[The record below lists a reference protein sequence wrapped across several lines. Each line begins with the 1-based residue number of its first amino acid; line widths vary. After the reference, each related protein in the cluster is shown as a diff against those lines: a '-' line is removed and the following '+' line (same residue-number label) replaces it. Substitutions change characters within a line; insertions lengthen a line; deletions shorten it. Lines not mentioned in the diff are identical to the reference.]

1 MFNNTIIKKH
11 ILFLILISEIIF
23 PLSNSYATNIIYQAN
38 KSILTFN
45 INNQNI
51 EETVPVIPVIPI
63 ISTVSEVL
71 NENKTSDEI
80 ISTDSTIFL
89 HDGVKYK
96 KGKLMGNFML
106 TGYCTCQKC
115 TGGSNTTYSGKP
127 CRANHTIAADLSI
140 LPLGTF
146 IILEGTKGR
155 NDTSR
160 YNGVYQVEDK
170 GGGVKNKHIDIY
182 QPTHDEACLVT
193 YHGKSY
199 ADVFIAVPIE

>member
-1 MFNNTIIKKH
+1 MRYKTKLAVLLIIVFILQNVNMLYSNN
-11 ILFLILISEIIF
+11 
-23 PLSNSYATNIIYQAN
+23 ND
-38 KSILTFN
+38 
-45 INNQNI
+45 
-51 EETVPVIPVIPI
+51 PVIPIIPI
-63 ISTVSEVL
+63 ISTVSEPII
-71 NENKTSDEI
+71 TTAEI
-80 ISTDSTIFL
+80 ISTDSQIFE
-89 HDGVKYK
+89 HDGIKYR
-96 KGKLMGNFML
+96 KGQLKGNFML

-127 CRANHTIAADLSI
+127 CRANHTIAADLSV

-146 IILEGTKGR
+146 VILEGTKGR

-199 ADVFIAVPIE
+199 ADVYIAIPIDEGGQSNG

>member
-1 MFNNTIIKKH
+1 MLNKTLIKNNM
-11 ILFLILISEIIF
+11 LVLLLISQIF
-23 PLSNSYATNIIYQAN
+23 ASINCNYATNIIYQAN
-38 KSILTFN
+38 KSILSFS
-45 INNQNI
+45 INKQNI
-51 EETVPVIPVIPI
+51 EETEPVIPVIPI
-63 ISTVSEVL
+63 ISTISEL
-71 NENKTSDEI
+71 SNDKENNDDI

-89 HDGVKYK
+89 HDGIKYK

-127 CRANHTIAADLSI
+127 CRANHTIAADLSV

-146 IILEGTKGR
+146 VILEGTKGR

-193 YHGKSY
+193 YRGKSY
-199 ADVFIAVPIE
+199 ADVFIAVPLE